1 MSTISNEYQLNETPE
16 LIILNDD
23 IEDDCVAHVTII
35 PENPES
41 IYEYSVCNQT
51 DLDGETFQ
59 YSTTKGTT
67 KTTHQL
73 KHTNESWYLVLKCK
87 SIIKCKVNVDCEII
101 STPLETVQ
109 PQPPPPPP
117 PQQTQLLPKSAP
129 AQLRPPKSRA
139 SNPPRRIKKNIE
151 NASSNTV
158 NNYWFN
164 IDNNTL
170 MWICLGLLVGV
181 AMSMYFGWPYD
192 FFGVSSSS
200 TSTYTPSSNSRSIT
214 PSPSPSIMSGV
225 SGVSG
230 VSRSSGATSVRSSAH
245 SSAHS
250 APKPNPPPSIST
262 PSVGTF
268 VDELRTLPF

>member
-101 STPLETVQ
+101 STPPETEQ
-109 PQPPPPPP
+109 PQPPPPP

-139 SNPPRRIKKNIE
+139 SNTPRRLRKNTE
-151 NASSNTV
+151 NTSNTV

-192 FFGVSSSS
+192 FFGVSSSSS

-245 SSAHS
+245 SSVHS
-250 APKPNPPPSIST
+250 APKSNPPPSIST